1 MRELPVVA
9 RHAGT
14 VFVGQ
19 IAVMA
24 FGITDTLVAARY
36 SSEALAALSVGSA
49 TYISVFVALL
59 GVLSA
64 QLPTW
69 SEMRGAGRPVEL
81 GRSVRQ
87 SLYLAAA
94 ASTAG
99 MAVLLLPGPL
109 LVWTD
114 VPTSLRGDVERY
126 LAILALALPPALL
139 FRLYST
145 LNQSLGKPLLV
156 TWIQIGSL
164 ALKVPLSIW
173 FVFGGVGL
181 PPLGVAGCAFATL
194 VVNWTMLGIAVLML
208 RTQDLY
214 APYRLWQR
222 LERPHGATLRGF
234 ARLGIP
240 TGLAVMVEVTSFTL
254 MALFIARQ
262 GTVAAASH
270 QVAATLAASLYM
282 LPLSLGIATS
292 ARVSYWLGAGH
303 PAQARAVLRLGL
315 QLTLGLA
322 LLCALVLGLLH
333 QPLARLFAGDNPP
346 VVMMAAALLPWVALY
361 HVVDAMQAVCVFIL
375 RSYGIATASLVIY
388 GVLLWGM
395 GLGGGYLLAYG
406 GLPGLTPMRSPA
418 AFWMAGALAL
428 ALTAIAFLTLLWRAS
443 HARRPAP

>member
-1 MRELPVVA
+1 MREWQFLT

-24 FGITDTLVAARY
+24 FGVTDTLVAARY
-36 SSEALAALSVGSA
+36 SGEALAALSVGSA
-49 TYISVFVALL
+49 TYISIFVALL

-69 SEMRGAGRPVEL
+69 SELRGAGKTLAL

-94 ASTAG
+94 VTVAG
-99 MAVLLLPGPL
+99 MAILLLPGPL
-109 LVWTD
+109 LAWTR
-114 VPTSLRGDVERY
+114 VPPSLITEIEHY

-164 ALKVPLSIW
+164 GLKIPLSIW
-173 FVFGGVGL
+173 FVFGGVGI
-181 PPLGVAGCAFATL
+181 PPLGVAGCAYATL
-194 VVNWTMLGIAVLML
+194 VVNWAMLAIAVAML

-214 APYRLWQR
+214 TPYRIWQR
-222 LERPHGATLRGF
+222 LERPDWAAIRGF

-270 QVAATLAASLYM
+270 QVAATLAAMLYM
-282 LPLSLGIATS
+282 MPLSLGIASS
-292 ARVSYWLGAGH
+292 ARVSYWLGAAR
-303 PAQARAVLRLGL
+303 PKQARAALRMGL

-322 LLCALVLGLLH
+322 LSCALLLWLLH
-333 QPLARLFAGDNPP
+333 LPLARLFAGPNPP
-346 VVMMAAALLPWVALY
+346 VVILAATILPWVALY
-361 HVVDAMQAVCVFIL
+361 HVVDAVQAVCVFIL
-375 RSYGIATASLVIY
+375 RSYGVATASLVIY
-388 GVLLWGM
+388 GLLLWGV
-395 GLGGGYLLAYG
+395 GLGGGYVLAYEG
-406 GLPGLTPMRSPA
+406 ILGVAPLGTPT
-418 AFWMAGALAL
+418 AFWMAGAFAL
-428 ALTAIAFLTLLWRAS
+428 GLTSIAFLTLLWRAT
-443 HARRPAP
+443 RRVHP